1 MPSGLARN
9 EYRFFEETSITFYKI
24 FNIRFLYDY
33 EKEIFKD
40 LPNETKL
47 LY

>member
-24 FNIRFLYDY
+24 FNIRLHDY
-33 EKEIFKD
+33 EMEIFED
-40 LPNETKL
+40 LSNEIIL